1 MIPHTRTHRT
11 NTNTALPRT
20 PRVRRL
26 AQLLALATAPNHVAH
41 RLLDLAPV
49 VLLGNRRRRLVDAA
63 VLQDVD
69 AAGNLKLLGRVRDDL
84 LVLEHE
90 LVAVEELI
98 VRRRAAEPAFL
109 GAVSAVWVF
118 VVLEV
123 VFDLVETLFTHEFV
137 ALAGRQVPP
146 VDDGVDE
153 LARVALEVAAALD
166 AADALE
172 AQRVPDL
179 ARRHVGLVDEVEDAV
194 RVAQAGRP
202 VDVGLAHEAAH
213 AAVARGVGDEE
224 ARVAHVAAPPG
235 VVGLDVEAAEAL
247 LGPVLALD
255 DVVGAGDVA
264 EEHDGAKVLEPISS
278 KPVRGE
284 GVHHGIR
291 VAAVDLLVE
300 LVAEVDVQRGR
311 DLVRRRKG
319 HNRGH
324 RLAVPERHLSGHN
337 VGREPGAVRIRIRRG
352 PRDSVNSGARRVIHH
367 GRHLGRGRG

>member
-1 MIPHTRTHRT
+1 MIPHTRTHRP
-11 NTNTALPRT
+11 NTNAALPRT

-26 AQLLALATAPNHVAH
+26 AQLLALAAAPNHVAH

-179 ARRHVGLVDEVEDAV
+179 ARRYVGLVDEVEDAV
-194 RVAQAGRP
+194 RVA
-202 VDVGLAHEAAH
+202 
-213 AAVARGVGDEE
+213 
-224 ARVAHVAAPPG
+224 
-235 VVGLDVEAAEAL
+235 
-247 LGPVLALD
+247 
-255 DVVGAGDVA
+255 
-264 EEHDGAKVLEPISS
+264 
-278 KPVRGE
+278 
-284 GVHHGIR
+284 
-291 VAAVDLLVE
+291 
-300 LVAEVDVQRGR
+300 
-311 DLVRRRKG
+311 
-319 HNRGH
+319 
-324 RLAVPERHLSGHN
+324 
-337 VGREPGAVRIRIRRG
+337 
-352 PRDSVNSGARRVIHH
+352 
-367 GRHLGRGRG
+367 